1 MHVRSGRDIRR
12 RSAPCQ
18 DHYQAK
24 VQARMQVGRPCE
36 SYPAAMSTSPVS
48 PEDIRA
54 AAEVHAELG
63 PEYSD
68 AVVAAFIAEVD
79 RQVAARVE
87 ARLASTVPT
96 RPAEHGGRWQLFKG
110 MAIGVC
116 AGALAVAGIGL
127 AVPRGSSVGV
137 SHGVRVVP
145 GGLAPGG
152 GSGGG
157 SPLRAQLLPY
167 PVRQPR
173 IATPPRP
180 SS

>member
-1 MHVRSGRDIRR
+1 M
-12 RSAPCQ
+12 P
-18 DHYQAK
+18 
-24 VQARMQVGRPCE
+24 VGPPGE

-87 ARLASTVPT
+87 ARLASTAPA
-96 RPAEHGGRWQLFKG
+96 RPAENGGRWQLIKG

-127 AVPRGSSVGV
+127 AVSRAPTGVAHSVRVAPAQRGPIPAHFLPAYVRP
-137 SHGVRVVP
+137 GVR
-145 GGLAPGG
+145 
-152 GSGGG
+152 
-157 SPLRAQLLPY
+157 
-167 PVRQPR
+167 
-173 IATPPRP
+173 IASPPRP

>member
-1 MHVRSGRDIRR
+1 MPV
-12 RSAPCQ
+12 CQ
-18 DHYQAK
+18 PA
-24 VQARMQVGRPCE
+24 E
-36 SYPAAMSTSPVS
+36 SYPAGMSTSPVS

-87 ARLASTVPT
+87 ARLASTAPS
-96 RPAEHGGRWQLFKG
+96 RAAEHSSRWQLVKG
-110 MAIGVC
+110 VAIGVC
-116 AGALAVAGIGL
+116 AGALTVAGIGL

-137 SHGVRVVP
+137 SHSIRVAP
-145 GGLAPGG
+145 GPGG
-152 GSGGG
+152 G
-157 SPLRAQLLPY
+157 PIPAQLLPY
-167 PVRQPR
+167 RFVPQPR
-173 IATPPRP
+173 MEHVKLSRP